1 MNNNKNWCVIG
12 GGILGMT
19 IAHRLAETGEKISLF
34 ESANSL
40 GGLASPWKIGNYEWD
55 RFYHVILLSDKY
67 LRKLLSELELEEQIK
82 WIETKT
88 GFYTDGQLFSLSN
101 SLEFL
106 RFPPLSII
114 DKIRLGITIFYA
126 SKIKNWKKLEKISVE
141 DWLKNLSGEKTFN
154 KIWLPLLRAK
164 LGQNYKNT
172 SAAFIWA
179 TIQRMYSARK
189 SGLKKEMFGYLPG
202 GFSRIINAF
211 AEKLKKEEVI
221 IKTNYSAISIKK
233 INNCI
238 QVEFSNGEIEC
249 FDNVILTLPSS
260 IAVKLCNDIAEE
272 EKEKLNKIR
281 YIGVVC
287 ASLLIKKPLAGFYV
301 TNITDPEIKFTGI
314 IEMTALVNKQQFKGN
329 TLIYLPKYITHDD
342 DFFNLNDE
350 QIKEQFFTSFQRI
363 YPAITVDDICEFKI
377 ARARNVFALSTIN
390 YSQNLQPVNTSVPG
404 LFILNSTHIVNG
416 TLNIN
421 ETIQLV
427 ERELK
432 NICKN

>member
-154 KIWLPLLRAK
+154 
-164 LGQNYKNT
+164 
-172 SAAFIWA
+172 
-179 TIQRMYSARK
+179 
-189 SGLKKEMFGYLPG
+189 
-202 GFSRIINAF
+202 
-211 AEKLKKEEVI
+211 
-221 IKTNYSAISIKK
+221 
-233 INNCI
+233 
-238 QVEFSNGEIEC
+238 
-249 FDNVILTLPSS
+249 
-260 IAVKLCNDIAEE
+260 
-272 EKEKLNKIR
+272 
-281 YIGVVC
+281 
-287 ASLLIKKPLAGFYV
+287 
-301 TNITDPEIKFTGI
+301 
-314 IEMTALVNKQQFKGN
+314 
-329 TLIYLPKYITHDD
+329 
-342 DFFNLNDE
+342 
-350 QIKEQFFTSFQRI
+350 
-363 YPAITVDDICEFKI
+363 
-377 ARARNVFALSTIN
+377 
-390 YSQNLQPVNTSVPG
+390 
-404 LFILNSTHIVNG
+404 
-416 TLNIN
+416 
-421 ETIQLV
+421 
-427 ERELK
+427 
-432 NICKN
+432 